1 MSATRSLLRSLWNV
15 PEEHPFAACLPTD
28 ETSLPGAYE
37 ALKGFVASFPRRL
50 DGTIDDGAIVRGDV
64 IAMGEGSVIEAGVV
78 IHSSCRLILGA
89 RSVVRSGSV
98 LRDEVLVGEDCLVGA
113 HSEVLR
119 SILLGPKTQL
129 GHRVSLC
136 DSILG
141 RDVMVGGNAAF
152 ANTRLSKATVELGI
166 GAERVDTGRAYFG
179 ALVGDGARFGGS
191 VTFCPGCIVLPGLS
205 VPPQVVLLGTIDER
219 RCREL
224 MRRFLAT
231 WGDGVVPKGEA

>member
-1 MSATRSLLRSLWNV
+1 MSARTVFEVIRSLWTLS
-15 PEEHPFAACLPTD
+15 EGHPFAPCLPTD
-28 ETSLPGAYE
+28 EASLSEAY
-37 ALKGFVASFPRRL
+37 ARMQSLLASFPRRAA
-50 DGTIDDGAIVRGDV
+50 GTIDRDAIVRGEIV
-64 IAMGEGSVIEAGVV
+64 AMGEGSVIEAGVV
-78 IHSSCRLILGA
+78 IHPSCRLILGE

-98 LRDEVLVGEDCLVGA
+98 LRDEVLVGDDCLVGA

-119 SILLGPKTQL
+119 SVLLGPRTQL

-152 ANTRLSKATVELGI
+152 ANTRLSKSTVEVEAG
-166 GAERVDTGRAYFG
+166 GERVDTGRAYFG
-179 ALVGDGARFGGS
+179 ALVGDGVRFGGS

-219 RCREL
+219 RCRHL
-224 MRRFLAT
+224 MRRFLET
-231 WGDGVVPKGEA
+231 WGERGA